1 MSTPNHPND
10 AARLSGEDVTPRG
23 QSSEAGAVGQQPTEA
38 IHNVPGQAQEK
49 GPGQPPWK
57 QEPQTNLQRP
67 GTAPVVG
74 RPASGG
80 NGVPSRG
87 RTPSEVERAAQKQ
100 VNRTKAAVID
110 GPTRNLARPQLNKDM
125 PDLSAAR
132 HPGSVDPDLPM
143 YTPARGSASVAAAA
157 TPDPLRATVQLR
169 RIDPWTTL
177 QVSLVISAALFLVWM
192 VAVGLLYGV
201 LDGMGVWER
210 LNNAFT
216 DIVSDGSSDGLI
228 SAGQV
233 FGYAAVIGLI
243 NAVLLTALATIGSFI
258 YNQCTDL
265 VGGIQ
270 VTLADPD

>member
-1 MSTPNHPND
+1 MPQVGRPEPAQRP
-10 AARLSGEDVTPRG
+10 AAT
-23 QSSEAGAVGQQPTEA
+23 
-38 IHNVPGQAQEK
+38 
-49 GPGQPPWK
+49 PPW
-57 QEPQTNLQRP
+57 QREPQTNLHRP
-67 GTAPVVG
+67 GQAPVIG
-74 RPASGG
+74 RPTPGQEQPGQGAAAPSAS
-80 NGVPSRG
+80 NGTSDTTRPARPAQPGRAPSD
-87 RTPSEVERAAQKQ
+87 VERAAQKQ

-110 GPTRNLARPQLNKDM
+110 GPTRNLVRPKLAKDM
-125 PDLSAAR
+125 PDLSTAR
-132 HPGSVDPDLPM
+132 HPMAAEPEPVPRE
-143 YTPARGSASVAAAA
+143 TARPTATAAA
-157 TPDPLRATVQLR
+157 TSPDPLRATVQLR

-192 VAVGLLYGV
+192 VAVGLLYVV

-216 DIVSDGSSDGLI
+216 DIVSDGSSDGLV

-233 FGYAAVIGLI
+233 FGYAAAVGLI

-258 YNQCTDL
+258 YNQCSDL